1 MKKAVIILSILALI
15 ASGCG
20 QATKKLTNE
29 QIEKD
34 LVESYKNIL
43 SARFD
48 LEDWEKL
55 DVANKV
61 FKEKLINY
69 TSSYLSTLTY
79 GFDSLNKE
87 IKIVT
92 SNDGL
97 FRIYSWDTQQ
107 GGTMLDFENVFQYEF
122 DGGVCV
128 KASKT
133 GDGIFNPFY
142 SEIFTLKAN
151 GKTYY
156 LAINNDILSS
166 KDVMQSIKVFTI
178 ENSSLDDTVKLFKTK
193 TQLLNEINVGF
204 DFFSVVDRPERP
216 VRLIKYDPKKKIVY
230 IPVVLEG
237 GKVTDR
243 YILYQFNGQYFEHI
257 LTQKKTDKK
266 ELSKI
271 NKL

>member
-1 MKKAVIILSILALI
+1 MKKTLIILSILALI

-20 QATKKLTNE
+20 QTAKKLTNE

-43 SARFD
+43 SAGFD
-48 LEDWEKL
+48 SDWEKL
-55 DVANKV
+55 DAANNV

-79 GFDSLNKE
+79 GFDSLKTM
-87 IKIVT
+87 IDIA
-92 SNDGL
+92 SSDDGL

-107 GGTMLDFENVFQYEF
+107 GGTMRDFENVFQYQF
-122 DGGVCV
+122 DGEVYA

-151 GKTYY
+151 EKTYY
-156 LAINNDILSS
+156 LAINNDIWSS
-166 KDVMQSIKVFTI
+166 KDATQSVKVFTI
-178 ENSSLDDTVKLFKTK
+178 ENNGSLDDTVKLFKTK

-204 DFFSVVDRPERP
+204 DFFSVIDRPERP

-230 IPVVLEG
+230 IPIVYAD
-237 GKVTDR
+237 GKVTDK
-243 YILYQFNGQYFEHI
+243 YIVYQFTGQYLEHI
-257 LTQKKTDKK
+257 STQKK
-266 ELSKI
+266 
-271 NKL
+271 